1 MPTLSGFA
9 LFAQAVLNI
18 GFGVVLFAAA
28 CWLLAGLISLAV
40 DAWEKR

>member
-1 MPTLSGFA
+1 MPTLTGFA
-9 LFAQAVLNI
+9 LFAQAVLN
-18 GFGVVLFAAA
+18 FGSGCLLFAAA